1 MAGAEADIASAKQ
14 TALKDVSDIAATSA
28 IDVVSQLTGLKVNK
42 TDAKSRSKKKK
53 HWLKELLTEDA
64 DMAAGPADQ

>member
-14 TALKDVSDIAATSA
+14 TALKEVSDIAASSA

-42 TDAKSRSKKKK
+42 TDAKKQVKQAEKA
-53 HWLKELLTEDA
+53 LA
-64 DMAAGPADQ
+64 